1 MFCVPCYVFHV
12 LYFMKKSELVFNVL
26 QLPVDFLMITIAGL
40 AAYFLRFHPGLVGLR
55 PVVFNLSLEQ
65 YLGLVIFI
73 APVFI
78 ITFALIGLY
87 SFHTVRHFWRE
98 IPQIIIGVSAGFM
111 VVIFTAFMYQELFS
125 SRFIFIAA
133 WILAVIFIILGR
145 FLVRNLQKWA
155 VGKYQ
160 FGIHRLIILGGNG
173 AARAIAKGI
182 KKDPGSG
189 YRLIRKLKNFS
200 IKELKNIA
208 EDSGVDEIILCST
221 ETEKEK
227 VLDLLDFCQ
236 DRHIDF
242 KFIPNLFQSQAAHL
256 EMRTFNGVP
265 LVELKRTPLDGWGKV
280 IKRAIDIF
288 GSAFGLIILS
298 PFFLILALAVKL
310 DSAGPVFAKLK
321 RISRGKVF
329 YLYKFRSMIK
339 NAEELKKDLL
349 QYNERTGP
357 LFKMKNDPRVTKIG
371 KFIRRTRIDEFAQ
384 LINVL
389 KGEMSLVGPR
399 PHELEEV
406 AQYEKRHKKLLMI
419 KPGITGLAQVSGS
432 SDLDFEKE
440 VKLDTYYI
448 ENWSL
453 FLDIQILFKTLI
465 VFIKG
470 DRAAC

>member
-1 MFCVPCYVFHV
+1 
-12 LYFMKKSELVFNVL
+12 MKKSELVFNVL
-26 QLPVDFLMITIAGL
+26 QLPVDFLMIIIAGL
-40 AAYFLRFHPGLVGLR
+40 AAYFLRFHPDLVGLR
-55 PVVFNLSLEQ
+55 PVIFNLSLEQ
-65 YLGLVIFI
+65 YFGLVIFI
-73 APVFI
+73 APIFI
-78 ITFALIGLY
+78 VSFALIGLY

-111 VVIFTAFMYQELFS
+111 VIILTAFMYQELFS
-125 SRFIFIAA
+125 SRFIFIVA
-133 WILAVIFIILGR
+133 WILAIILVIIGR

-160 FGIHRLIILGGNG
+160 FGIHRLVILGSNG
-173 AARAIAKGI
+173 TARAIAKGV

-189 YRLIRKLKNFS
+189 YQLIRKLKNFS
-200 IKELKNIA
+200 IKELENIV
-208 EDSGVDEIILCST
+208 EDPGVDEIILCSM
-221 ETEKEK
+221 EMEKDK
-227 VLDLLDFCQ
+227 IFDLLNFCQ
-236 DRHIDF
+236 NHHIDF
-242 KFIPNLFQSQAAHL
+242 KFIPNLFQVQVSHL

-265 LVELKRTPLDGWGKV
+265 LVELKRTPLDGWGKI

-298 PFFLILALAVKL
+298 PLFLILALAIKL

-321 RISRGKVF
+321 RISRGRVF

-357 LFKMKNDPRVTKIG
+357 LFKMKNDPRVTRVG
-371 KFIRRTRIDEFAQ
+371 KFIRRTRLDEFAQ
-384 LINVL
+384 LINVFR
-389 KGEMSLVGPR
+389 GEMSLVGPR

-406 AQYEKRHKKLLMI
+406 AQYKKHHKKLLMI
-419 KPGITGLAQVSGS
+419 KPGITGLAQVNGS

-453 FLDIQILFKTLI
+453 FLDIQILFKTLVI
-465 VFIKG
+465 FVKG

>member
-1 MFCVPCYVFHV
+1 
-12 LYFMKKSELVFNVL
+12 MKKSELVFNVL
-26 QLPVDFLMITIAGL
+26 QLPVDFLMIIIAGL
-40 AAYFLRFHPGLVGLR
+40 AAYFLRFHPDLVGLR
-55 PVVFNLSLEQ
+55 PVIFNLSLEQ
-65 YLGLVIFI
+65 YFGLVIFI
-73 APVFI
+73 APIFI
-78 ITFALIGLY
+78 VSFALIGLY

-111 VVIFTAFMYQELFS
+111 VIILTAFMYQELFS
-125 SRFIFIAA
+125 SRFIFIVA
-133 WILAVIFIILGR
+133 WILAIILVIVGR

-160 FGIHRLIILGGNG
+160 FGIHRLVILGNNSV
-173 AARAIAKGI
+173 ARTIAKGI

-189 YRLIRKLKNFS
+189 YQLVRKLKNFS
-200 IKELKNIA
+200 IKELENIA
-208 EDSGVDEIILCST
+208 EDPGIDEIILCST

-227 VLDLLDFCQ
+227 IFDLLDFCQ
-236 DRHIDF
+236 NHRVDF
-242 KFIPNLFQSQAAHL
+242 KFIPDLFQVQASHL

-265 LVELKRTPLDGWGKV
+265 LVEIKRTPLDGWGKI
-280 IKRAIDIF
+280 IKATIDIF
-288 GSAFGLIILS
+288 GSALGLIILS
-298 PFFLILALAVKL
+298 PLFLILALAIKL

-321 RISRGKVF
+321 RISRGRVF

-357 LFKMKNDPRVTKIG
+357 LFKMKNDPRVTRVG
-371 KFIRRTRIDEFAQ
+371 KFIRRTRLDEFAQ
-384 LINVL
+384 LINVFR
-389 KGEMSLVGPR
+389 GEMSLVGPR
-399 PHELEEV
+399 PHELGEV
-406 AQYEKRHKKLLMI
+406 AQYKKHHKKLLMI
-419 KPGITGLAQVSGS
+419 KPGITGLAQVNGS

-453 FLDIQILFKTLI
+453 FLDIQILFKTLVI
-465 VFIKG
+465 FVKG